1 MPYRLVARHEV
12 QISAIQAL
20 PHSPP
25 LLLYQ
30 FPVPNNLSR
39 MSERRNADLVF
50 TGHPLARRQGAP
62 PRVMQ
67 PSQTALS
74 LVRPFI
80 ASLSGAKLCPAD
92 KSLIFAHP
100 IFVGK
105 YIFHKVSSIASHKD
119 VLCQRTQ
126 YLELFL
132 HLLLGIALSVSSV
145 GIGLVSSLS
154 VKAVCVPQIRIGVG
168 KILSL
173 KELLM
178 LYL

>member
-1 MPYRLVARHEV
+1 MARHEV

-30 FPVPNNLSR
+30 FPVPDNLSR
-39 MSERRNADLVF
+39 MSERRNADKASD
-50 TGHPLARRQGAP
+50 HPLARRQGAP
-62 PRVMQ
+62 PHVMQ

>member
-1 MPYRLVARHEV
+1 MARHEV
-12 QISAIQAL
+12 QISAIDVGGKACIQA
-20 PHSPP
+20 

-30 FPVPNNLSR
+30 FPVPDNLSR
-39 MSERRNADLVF
+39 MSERRNADKAS
-50 TGHPLARRQGAP
+50 GHPLARRQGAP

-145 GIGLVSSLS
+145 GSGLVSSLS
-154 VKAVCVPQIRIGVG
+154 MKAVCVPQIRIGVG